1 MGAVRRSAAGA
12 AGSLT
17 HGSKLKKS
25 GRKVMAA
32 TAKDFFACVLLG
44 LLAGPAV
51 AQNAPGVTDT
61 EIKVGQ
67 TMPYTGPVTAF
78 STLGKGEI
86 GYFKMLN
93 EQGGVN
99 GRKINLISLDDG
111 YAPPKTV
118 EQTRRLVEQ
127 DGVAFL
133 FSSIGT
139 ATNTAVQ
146 RYLNNNK
153 VPQLYI
159 GSGASKFGNYKEFP
173 YTIGGIQGT
182 FRAEARIYGRYILK
196 EKPNAKIAI
205 LYQNDDYG
213 RDYVLGLKD
222 VLGDKYASM
231 VKEATYEFTD
241 ATVDSQVVSLQGSG
255 AESLIVAATPKF
267 AAQAIRKV
275 HDIGW
280 KPMFFLSNV
289 AIWISTVIE
298 PAGPEKAV
306 GIMSSVYVKDPA
318 DPGWDN
324 DPGMKEWKAWIIK
337 YMPEVDSRDQNYV
350 NSYNEAMVLVQAL
363 KQAGS
368 DLSRENIMKQALNIK
383 DMQLPMMLPG
393 IKVNTSPTDYFPIE
407 DMQMMRFDGKQW
419 VRFGDLLS
427 GSL

>member
-1 MGAVRRSAAGA
+1 VFGVASVA
-12 AGSLT
+12 
-17 HGSKLKKS
+17 
-25 GRKVMAA
+25 
-32 TAKDFFACVLLG
+32 FACGAFAAPVL
-44 LLAGPAV
+44 

-61 EIKVGQ
+61 EIKIGQ

-86 GYFKMLN
+86 AYFKMIN
-93 EQGGVN
+93 ERGGVS
-99 GRKINLISLDDG
+99 GRKLNLISLDDG

-118 EQTRRLVEQ
+118 EQTRKLVEQ
-127 DGVAFL
+127 EGVAFL

-139 ATNTAVQ
+139 ATNTAIQ
-146 RYLNNNK
+146 RYTNGNK
-153 VPQLYI
+153 IPQLYI

-182 FRAEARIYGRYILK
+182 FRAEARIYARYILK

-222 VLGDKYASM
+222 VLGDKYGAM

-241 ATVDSQVVSLQGSG
+241 ATVDSQIVSLQGSG
-255 AESLIVAATPKF
+255 ADALIVAATPKF

-275 HDIGW
+275 YDIKW

-289 AIWISTVIE
+289 AIWVSTVLE
-298 PAGPEKAV
+298 PAGIEKAV
-306 GIMSSVYVKDPA
+306 GIISSAYVKDPS
-318 DPGWDN
+318 DSGWDN
-324 DPGMKEWKAWIIK
+324 DPGMKEWKAWISK
-337 YMPEVDSRDQNYV
+337 YMPEVDPRDQNYV
-350 NSYNEAMVLVQAL
+350 NSYNEGMVLVQAL
-363 KQAGS
+363 KQAGK
-368 DLSRENIMKQALNIK
+368 DLSRENILRQALNIK

-393 IKVNTSPTDYFPIE
+393 IKVNTSPTDYYPIE
-407 DMQMMRFDGKQW
+407 DMQMMRWSGKQW

>member
-1 MGAVRRSAAGA
+1 MSN
-12 AGSLT
+12 
-17 HGSKLKKS
+17 KLKQTLIVI
-25 GRKVMAA
+25 G
-32 TAKDFFACVLLG
+32 LG
-44 LLAGPAV
+44 LVALPAA
-51 AQNAPGVTDT
+51 AQNAPGITDT
-61 EIKVGQ
+61 EIKIGQ

-127 DGVAFL
+127 DGVAFM

-146 RYLNNNK
+146 RYLNSNK
-153 VPQLYI
+153 IPQIYI
-159 GSGASKFGNYKEFP
+159 GSGASKFGNYKEYP

-182 FRAEARIYGRYILK
+182 FRAEARIYARYILK

-222 VLGDKYASM
+222 ILGDKYAST
-231 VKEATYEFTD
+231 VVEATYEFTD
-241 ATVDSQVVSLQGSG
+241 ATIDSQVVSLQGSG

-306 GIMSSVYVKDPA
+306 NIMSSVYVKDPA

-324 DPGMKEWKAWIIK
+324 DPGMKEWKAWITK
-337 YMPEVDSRDQNYV
+337 YMPEVDPRDQNYV

-363 KQAGS
+363 KQAGNN
-368 DLSRENIMKQALNIK
+368 LSRDNILKQALNIK

-393 IKVNTSPTDYFPIE
+393 IKVNTSPTDYYPIE
-407 DMQMMRFDGKQW
+407 DMQMMRFNGKQW
-419 VRFGDLLS
+419 VRFGDVLS
-427 GSL
+427 GAL

>member
-1 MGAVRRSAAGA
+1 MSNKIKPALFCLVLGVFASP
-12 AGSLT
+12 
-17 HGSKLKKS
+17 
-25 GRKVMAA
+25 A
-32 TAKDFFACVLLG
+32 T
-44 LLAGPAV
+44 

-93 EQGGVN
+93 EQGGIN

-127 DGVAFL
+127 DGVAFM

-146 RYLNNNK
+146 RYLNSNK

-182 FRAEARIYGRYILK
+182 FRAEARIYARYILK

-222 VLGDKYASM
+222 ILGDKYSS
-231 VKEATYEFTD
+231 VVREATYEFTD

-255 AESLIVAATPKF
+255 AEALIVAATPKF

-324 DPGMKEWKAWIIK
+324 DAGMKEWKAWITK

-363 KQAGS
+363 KQAGN

-393 IKVNTSPTDYFPIE
+393 IKVNTSPTDYYPIE
-407 DMQMMRFDGKQW
+407 DMQMMRFNGKQW

>member
-1 MGAVRRSAAGA
+1 MRRKCQWAGLAV
-12 AGSLT
+12 L
-17 HGSKLKKS
+17 
-25 GRKVMAA
+25 
-32 TAKDFFACVLLG
+32 CII
-44 LLAGPAV
+44 AGPAA
-51 AQNAPGVTDT
+51 AQNAPGITES
-61 EIKVGQ
+61 EIKIGQ

-86 GYFKMLN
+86 GYFKMIN
-93 EQGGVN
+93 EHGGVN
-99 GRKINLISLDDG
+99 GRKLNLVSLDDG

-127 DGVAFL
+127 EKVAFM

-146 RYLNNNK
+146 RYLNSNK

-173 YTIGGIQGT
+173 WTIGGIQGT
-182 FRAEARIYGRYILK
+182 FRAEARIYARYILK

-222 VLGDKYASM
+222 VLGDKYQSV

-241 ATVDSQVVSLQGSG
+241 ATIDSQIVSLQGSG
-255 AESLIVAATPKF
+255 SEALIVAATPKF

-275 HDIGW
+275 YDIGW

-289 AIWISTVIE
+289 AIWVSTVLE
-298 PAGPEKAV
+298 PAGVEKAV
-306 GIMSSVYVKDPA
+306 GIMSSVYVKDPS

-324 DPGMKEWKAWIIK
+324 DPGMKEWKAWITK
-337 YMPEVDSRDQNYV
+337 YMPEVDPRDQNYV
-350 NSYNEAMVLVQAL
+350 NSYNEGMVLVQAL

-368 DLSRENIMKQALNIK
+368 NLSRDNILKQALNIK

-393 IKVNTSPTDYFPIE
+393 IKVNTSPTDYYPIE
-407 DMQMMRFDGKQW
+407 DMQMMRWSGKQW
-419 VRFGDLLS
+419 VRFGNLLS

>member
-1 MGAVRRSAAGA
+1 MSKTPALALICLALGALSV
-12 AGSLT
+12 
-17 HGSKLKKS
+17 
-25 GRKVMAA
+25 
-32 TAKDFFACVLLG
+32 
-44 LLAGPAV
+44 PAM
-51 AQNAPGVTDT
+51 AQNSPGVTDT
-61 EIKVGQ
+61 EIKIGQ

-99 GRKINLISLDDG
+99 GRKLNLISLDDG

-127 DGVAFL
+127 DGVAFM

-146 RYLNNNK
+146 RYLNSNK

-182 FRAEARIYGRYILK
+182 FRAEARIYARYILK

-222 VLGDKYASM
+222 IFGDKYANV

-241 ATVDSQVVSLQGSG
+241 ATVDSQVASLQGSG
-255 AESLIVAATPKF
+255 AEALIVAATPKF

-275 HDIGW
+275 YDIGW
-280 KPMFFLSNV
+280 KPIFFLSNV

-306 GIMSSVYVKDPA
+306 GIMSSVYVKDPTDA
-318 DPGWDN
+318 GWDN
-324 DPGMKEWKAWIIK
+324 DAGMKDWKAWITK
-337 YMPEVDSRDQNYV
+337 YMPEVDPRDQNYV

-363 KQAGS
+363 KQAGN
-368 DLSRENIMKQALNIK
+368 DLSRENILKQALNIK

-393 IKVNTSPTDYFPIE
+393 IKVNTSPTDYYPIE
-407 DMQMMRFDGKQW
+407 DMQMMRFNGKQW

>member
-1 MGAVRRSAAGA
+1 MAHWIARTCLGALSLCAVGLPAA
-12 AGSLT
+12 
-17 HGSKLKKS
+17 
-25 GRKVMAA
+25 
-32 TAKDFFACVLLG
+32 
-44 LLAGPAV
+44 

-61 EIKVGQ
+61 EIKIGQ

-118 EQTRRLVEQ
+118 EQTRKLVEQ
-127 DGVAFL
+127 EGVAFM

-146 RYLNNNK
+146 RYLNSNK

-173 YTIGGIQGT
+173 WTIGGIQAT
-182 FRAEARIYGRYILK
+182 FRAEARIYARYILK

-205 LYQNDDYG
+205 LLQNDDYG

-222 VLGDKYASM
+222 VLGDKYAD
-231 VKEATYEFTD
+231 VVREATYEFTD
-241 ATVDSQVVSLQGSG
+241 ATIDSQVVSLQGSG
-255 AESLIVAATPKF
+255 AEALIVAATPKF

-275 HDIGW
+275 YDIGW

-306 GIMSSVYVKDPA
+306 GIMSSVYGKDPA
-318 DPGWDN
+318 DPGLND
-324 DPGMKEWKAWIIK
+324 DPGMKEWRTWITK
-337 YMPEVDSRDQNYV
+337 YMPEVDPRDQNYV

-363 KQAGS
+363 KQAGNN
-368 DLSRENIMKQALNIK
+368 LSRENILKEALNIK

-393 IKVNTSPTDYFPIE
+393 IKVNTSPTDYYPIE
-407 DMQMMRFDGKQW
+407 DMQMMRFNGKQW
-419 VRFGDLLS
+419 VRFGELLS

>member
-1 MGAVRRSAAGA
+1 MDRMHRLAGIAV
-12 AGSLT
+12 
-17 HGSKLKKS
+17 
-25 GRKVMAA
+25 
-32 TAKDFFACVLLG
+32 ACII
-44 LLAGPAV
+44 AGPAV
-51 AQNAPGVTDT
+51 AQNAPGVTDS
-61 EIKVGQ
+61 EIKIGQ

-86 GYFKMLN
+86 GYFKMVN

-99 GRKINLISLDDG
+99 GRKLNLISLDDG

-127 DGVAFL
+127 EKVAFM

-146 RYLNNNK
+146 RYLNSNK

-173 YTIGGIQGT
+173 WTIGGIQGT
-182 FRAEARIYGRYILK
+182 FRAEARIYARYILK

-222 VLGDKYASM
+222 VLGDKYTSV

-241 ATVDSQVVSLQGSG
+241 ATIDSQIVSLQGSG
-255 AESLIVAATPKF
+255 SEALIVAATPKF

-275 HDIGW
+275 FDIGW

-289 AIWISTVIE
+289 AIWVSTVLE
-298 PAGPEKAV
+298 PAGVDKAV
-306 GIMSSVYVKDPA
+306 GIMSSVYVKDPS

-324 DPGMKEWKAWIIK
+324 DPGMKEWKAWITK
-337 YMPEVDSRDQNYV
+337 YMPEVDPRDQNYV
-350 NSYNEAMVLVQAL
+350 NSYNEGMVLVQAL

-368 DLSRENIMKQALNIK
+368 NLSRDNIMKQALNIK

-393 IKVNTSPTDYFPIE
+393 IKVNTSPTDYYPIE
-407 DMQMMRFDGKQW
+407 DMQMMRWSGKQW
-419 VRFGDLLS
+419 VRFGNLLS

>member
-1 MGAVRRSAAGA
+1 LLITALGV
-12 AGSLT
+12 
-17 HGSKLKKS
+17 
-25 GRKVMAA
+25 VA
-32 TAKDFFACVLLG
+32 T
-44 LLAGPAV
+44 PAIS
-51 AQNAPGVTDT
+51 QNAPGVTET
-61 EIKVGQ
+61 EIKIGQ

-86 GYFKMLN
+86 GFFKMIN
-93 EQGGVN
+93 ERGGVN
-99 GRKINLISLDDG
+99 GRKLNLISLDDG

-127 DGVAFL
+127 EGVAFM

-146 RYLNNNK
+146 RYLNSNK
-153 VPQLYI
+153 IPQLYI

-182 FRAEARIYGRYILK
+182 FRAEARIYARYILK
-196 EKPNAKIAI
+196 EKPNARIAI

-222 VLGDKYASM
+222 VLGDKYAAM

-241 ATVDSQVVSLQGSG
+241 ATIDSQIVSLQGSG
-255 AESLIVAATPKF
+255 SDALIVAATPKF

-275 HDIGW
+275 YDISW

-289 AIWISTVIE
+289 AIWVSTVLE
-298 PAGPEKAV
+298 PAGIEKAV
-306 GIMSSVYVKDPA
+306 GIMSSVYVKDPS

-324 DPGMKEWKAWIIK
+324 DAGMKEWKAWITK

-350 NSYNEAMVLVQAL
+350 NSYNEGMVLVQAL
-363 KQAGS
+363 KQAGNN
-368 DLSRENIMKQALNIK
+368 LSRDNILKEALNIK

-393 IKVNTSPTDYFPIE
+393 IKVNTSPTDYYPIE
-407 DMQMMRFDGKQW
+407 DMQMMRWNGKQW

>member
-1 MGAVRRSAAGA
+1 MNSRLSCALFAVACAAF
-12 AGSLT
+12 
-17 HGSKLKKS
+17 
-25 GRKVMAA
+25 A
-32 TAKDFFACVLLG
+32 T
-44 LLAGPAV
+44 PAL
-51 AQNAPGVTDT
+51 AQNAPGITDT
-61 EIKVGQ
+61 EIKIGQ

-86 GYFKMLN
+86 GYFKMIN

-99 GRKINLISLDDG
+99 GRKLNLISLDDG

-127 DGVAFL
+127 DGVAFM

-146 RYLNNNK
+146 RYLNSNK
-153 VPQLYI
+153 IPQLYI

-173 YTIGGIQGT
+173 WTIGGIQGT
-182 FRAEARIYGRYILK
+182 FRAEARIYARYILK
-196 EKPNAKIAI
+196 EKPNARIAI

-222 VLGDKYASM
+222 VLGDKYTSV

-241 ATVDSQVVSLQGSG
+241 ATIDSQIVSLQGSG
-255 AESLIVAATPKF
+255 SDALIVAATPKF

-275 HDIGW
+275 YDIGW
-280 KPMFFLSNV
+280 KPTFFLSNV
-289 AIWISTVIE
+289 AIWVSTVLE
-298 PAGPEKAV
+298 PAGIEKAV

-318 DPGWDN
+318 DPGWDS
-324 DPGMKEWKAWIIK
+324 DPGMKEWKAWITK
-337 YMPEVDSRDQNYV
+337 YMPEADPRDQNYI
-350 NSYNEAMVLVQAL
+350 NSYNSGMVLVQAL
-363 KQAGS
+363 KQAGK
-368 DLSRENIMKQALNIK
+368 DLSRDNILKQALSIK
-383 DMQLPMMLPG
+383 DMQLPVMLPG

-407 DMQMMRFDGKQW
+407 EMQMMRWSGKQW

>member
-1 MGAVRRSAAGA
+1 MKIARVIVMSLGA
-12 AGSLT
+12 AAI
-17 HGSKLKKS
+17 
-25 GRKVMAA
+25 AA
-32 TAKDFFACVLLG
+32 
-44 LLAGPAV
+44 PAL
-51 AQNAPGVTDT
+51 AQNAPGITDS
-61 EIKVGQ
+61 EIKIGQ

-99 GRKINLISLDDG
+99 GRKINLLSLDDG
-111 YAPPKTV
+111 YAPPKAV
-118 EQTRRLVEQ
+118 EQTRKLVEQ

-159 GSGASKFGNYKEFP
+159 GSGASKFGNYREYP
-173 YTIGGIQGT
+173 WTIGGIQGT
-182 FRAEARIYGRYILK
+182 FRAEARIYARYILK
-196 EKPNAKIAI
+196 EKPGAKIAI

-222 VLGDKYASM
+222 VLGDKYGDT

-241 ATVDSQVVSLQGSG
+241 ATVDSQVITLQGTG
-255 AESLIVAATPKF
+255 ADALIVAATPKF

-275 HDIGW
+275 YDIGW

-289 AIWISTVIE
+289 AIWISTVLE
-298 PAGPEKAV
+298 PAGVEKAV

-324 DPGMKEWKAWIIK
+324 DPGMKEWRAWMTK
-337 YMPEVDSRDQNYV
+337 YMPDADPRDQNYV
-350 NSYNEAMVLVQAL
+350 NSYNEAMTLVQAL
-363 KQAGS
+363 KQAGN
-368 DLSRENIMKQALNIK
+368 DLSRQNIMKQAANIK
-383 DMQLPMMLPG
+383 DLQLPMMLPG
-393 IKVNTSPTDYFPIE
+393 IKVNTSPTDYYPIE
-407 DMQMMRFDGKQW
+407 EMQMMRWNGKQW
-419 VRFGDLLS
+419 VRFGELLS